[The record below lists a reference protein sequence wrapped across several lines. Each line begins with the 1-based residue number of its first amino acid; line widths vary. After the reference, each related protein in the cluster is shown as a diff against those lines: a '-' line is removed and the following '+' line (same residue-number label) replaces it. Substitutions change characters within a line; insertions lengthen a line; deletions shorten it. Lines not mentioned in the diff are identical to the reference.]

1 MAILK
6 NSQTLRKINNSM
18 DIQSIFNVP
27 EIVSP
32 QSEKETSEN
41 IVESAKIIEASDN
54 HSSIPDTKYL
64 VHRI

>member
-32 QSEKETSEN
+32 QPEKETSEN
-41 IVESAKIIEASDN
+41 IVKSAKIIEASNDYN
-54 HSSIPDTKYL
+54 SGWRLTGSPPY
-64 VHRI
+64 